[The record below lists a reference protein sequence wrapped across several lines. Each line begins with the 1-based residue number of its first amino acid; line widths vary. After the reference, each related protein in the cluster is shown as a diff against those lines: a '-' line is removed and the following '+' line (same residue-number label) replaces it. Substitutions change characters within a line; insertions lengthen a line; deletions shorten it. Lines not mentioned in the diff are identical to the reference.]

1 MNARSWVIAGSIL
14 GFVSVAGG
22 AFGAHALKARLEPAM
37 LEVFQTGIRYA
48 MIHSLALV
56 LLGLLAARAPSRACT
71 VAGVGFLGG
80 SILFTGSLS
89 VLALTGIKKLGM
101 VTPFGG
107 LGFLVGWVALALAA
121 RKLPLNPDGDPA

>member
-1 MNARSWVIAGSIL
+1 MNARGWVIAGAIL
-14 GFVSVAGG
+14 GFCSVGGG
-22 AFGAHALKARLEPAM
+22 AFGAHALKARLDPAM

-48 MIHSLALV
+48 MVHSLALV

-89 VLALTGIKKLGM
+89 LLAVTGVKKLGM

-107 LGFLVGWVALALAA
+107 LLFLTGWIALALAA
-121 RKLPLNPDGDPA
+121 RSLPLDTDGEDT